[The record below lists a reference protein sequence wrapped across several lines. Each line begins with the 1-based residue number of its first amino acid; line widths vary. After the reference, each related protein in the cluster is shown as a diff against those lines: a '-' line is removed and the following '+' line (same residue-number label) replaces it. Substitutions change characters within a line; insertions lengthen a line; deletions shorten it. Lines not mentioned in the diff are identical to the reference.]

1 MMRLFRNLKSAVA
14 ALLLTAGAGLAQADD
29 GRLDDLFAAL
39 QRAEGA
45 DAQQIAG
52 KIISEWSKS
61 GSPSMDLLLE
71 RGRAALDA
79 GETGEAIGHFTAL
92 IDHAPDFAEGY
103 NARATAY
110 FQEGHFGPALADL
123 RQTLALNPRH
133 FGALTGLSV
142 ILMDVGADE
151 AALEAWREVERL
163 YPASPQ
169 VEAVV
174 PQLERSVEGRT
185 L

>member
-1 MMRLFRNLKSAVA
+1 MFRNLKSAVA
-14 ALLLTAGAGLAQADD
+14 ALLLTAGPGLAQDD
-29 GRLDDLFAAL
+29 GRLDDLFTAL
-39 QRAEGA
+39 RTAEGT

-52 KIISEWSKS
+52 KIASEWSKS
-61 GSPSMDLLLE
+61 GSPAMDMLLD
-71 RGRAALDA
+71 RGREALEA
-79 GETGEAIGHFTAL
+79 GETEAAIGHLTAL

-110 FQEGHFGPALADL
+110 FSERRFGPALADL

-133 FGALTGLSV
+133 FGALTGLAV
-142 ILMDVGADE
+142 ILSDLGAEE

-163 YPASPQ
+163 FPASPQ
-169 VEAVV
+169 AEA
-174 PQLERSVEGRT
+174 QIQALERSVNGRT

>member
-1 MMRLFRNLKSAVA
+1 MMFHFRNLKSAVA
-14 ALLLTAGAGLAQADD
+14 ALLLTAGPCLAQADD

-39 QRAEGA
+39 QRADGT

-61 GSPSMDLLLE
+61 GSPAMDLLLE

-92 IDHAPDFAEGY
+92 IDHAPGFAEAY

-123 RQTLALNPRH
+123 QQTLALNPRH
-133 FGALTGLSV
+133 FGALTGLAV
-142 ILMDVGADE
+142 ILMDLGADE
-151 AALEAWREVERL
+151 AALEAWREVEEL
-163 YPASPQ
+163 YPSSPQ
-169 VEAVV
+169 VQAVV